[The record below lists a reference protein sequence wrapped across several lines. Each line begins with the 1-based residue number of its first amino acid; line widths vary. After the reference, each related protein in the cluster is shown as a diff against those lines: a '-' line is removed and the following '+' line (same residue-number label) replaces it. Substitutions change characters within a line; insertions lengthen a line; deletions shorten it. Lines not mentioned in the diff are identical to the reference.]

1 MPEPREQMVQ
11 RLAQTVAR
19 EGGRVYYVGGFVR
32 DRLLGRENKD
42 IDVEVHGV
50 TPAQLEAI
58 LDTLGHRMQI
68 GESFGVYALKGYD
81 VDIAMPRCENATGRG
96 HKDFAISVDPFIG
109 TKKAA
114 TRRDFTINAMME
126 DVLTGEIV
134 DHFGGQEDL
143 KNGLIRH
150 VNDLSF
156 AEDPLRVLRGAQF
169 AARFRFAIA
178 PETIAL
184 CRTMDLSALSRE
196 RIEGEMK
203 KALLKAEE
211 PSIFWNEM
219 RRMNQLSHWFPELE
233 ALIGL
238 EQSPK
243 FHPEGDVWTH
253 TLCVLDKA
261 ALLRHRAVQPFPFM
275 MSALCH
281 DIGKAVTSEEIDGVI
296 HAYKHEVEGLPLVE
310 QLLTRLTGE
319 KKLIAYVLNMVENHM
334 RPNTMARHQSSL
346 KATNHLFD
354 DSLEPLDL
362 ILLAMAD
369 AQGTGTYVPDHS
381 SEAFLLER
389 LDKYRGLMQKPA
401 VMGRD
406 LIEAG
411 LKPDS
416 TFTDLLAYA
425 HKLHLAGVPKELA
438 LRQTLSYAR
447 QLKAQNADS

>member
-1 MPEPREQMVQ
+1 MPQTNEAMVQ
-11 RLAQTVAR
+11 RLAQSVAR

-58 LDTLGHRMQI
+58 LDTLGQRMQI
-68 GESFGVYALKGYD
+68 GESFGVYALKGHD
-81 VDIAMPRCENATGRG
+81 VDIAMPRRENATGRG
-96 HKDFAISVDPFIG
+96 HRDFAISVDPFIG
-109 TKKAA
+109 TRKAA
-114 TRRDFTINAMME
+114 MRRDFTINAMME

-134 DHFGGQEDL
+134 DPFDGREDL
-143 KNGLIRH
+143 QNGVIRH
-150 VNDLSF
+150 VSDASF

-169 AARFRFAIA
+169 AARFHFTIA
-178 PETIAL
+178 PETIQL

-196 RIEGEMK
+196 RVEGEMK
-203 KALLKAEE
+203 KALLKSDE
-211 PSIFWNEM
+211 PSIFWNAM
-219 RRMNQLSHWFPELE
+219 REMNQLSCWFPELE

-253 TLCVLDKA
+253 TLCVTDRA
-261 ALLRHRAVQPFPFM
+261 AALRHRAAQPFPFM

-281 DIGKAVTSEEIDGVI
+281 DIGKAVTTEEIDGVI
-296 HAYKHEVEGLPLVE
+296 HAYRHEEEGLPLAE
-310 QLLTRLTGE
+310 RLLHRLTGE

-334 RPNTMARHQSSL
+334 RPNTMARHQSSF

-354 DSLEPLDL
+354 DSLEPADL

-369 AQGTGTYVPDHS
+369 AQGTGTYVPGHS
-381 SEAFLLER
+381 SEAFLFER
-389 LDKYRGLMQKPA
+389 LAAYRELMEKPA

-416 TFTDLLAYA
+416 RFAELLAYA
-425 HKLHLAGVPKELA
+425 HKLHLAAVPKEAA
-438 LRQTLSYAR
+438 LKQTLSYAR
-447 QLKAQNADS
+447 TLPANN